1 MNLLLISNTSIIKQI
16 FNLVTKKLDISL
28 SVSDINISHKM
39 FDIII
44 IEDQLLND
52 KFPLKEYAK
61 RMGIITKDTILY
73 DQKVNFTL
81 SKPFLP
87 SQLSSTLTTQIQLL
101 KDELDKNKQT
111 IIKSQ
116 DTIDETQEEID
127 DSINFIESLADDISD
142 DIIEESDESIIN
154 TAFME
159 DGGILDTNELDK
171 IQDLLSTSNDDDI
184 TNEIKTS
191 VEDDD
196 WVDLSQIID
205 KAIDEVREY
214 DFNID
219 TPIKLILNEYSM
231 KELSPLLTK
240 LDQGIID
247 ALTQGKEISLQL
259 KVEIDEK

>member
-101 KDELDKNKQT
+101 KDELDKNKQI

-116 DTIDETQEEID
+116 DTIDETQDEIN
-127 DSINFIESLADDISD
+127 DSVDFIESLADDISD
-142 DIIEESDESIIN
+142 DIIEESDESIVN

-171 IQDLLSTSNDDDI
+171 IQDLLDLTNNNISNDKVN
-184 TNEIKTS
+184 TND
-191 VEDDD
+191 DDD

>member
-28 SVSDINISHKM
+28 SISDINISHKM

-44 IEDQLLND
+44 IEDKLLND

-61 RMGIITKDTILY
+61 RMGIITKNTILY
-73 DQKVNFTL
+73 NQKVNFTL

-87 SQLSSTLTTQIQLL
+87 SQLSSILATQIHLL
-101 KDELDKNKQT
+101 KKELDKNKQT

-116 DTIDETQEEID
+116 DKIDETQKEVN
-127 DSINFIESLADDISD
+127 DSIDFIESLADNISD
-142 DIIEESDESIIN
+142 NIIEESDESIVN
-154 TAFME
+154 TAFIE
-159 DGGILDTNELDK
+159 NGGILDTNELDK
-171 IQDLLSTSNDDDI
+171 IQDLLSVNNNISDNKTNSNDD
-184 TNEIKTS
+184 N
-191 VEDDD
+191 D

-214 DFNID
+214 NFNID
-219 TPIKLILNEYSM
+219 IPIKLILNKYSM

-259 KVEIDEK
+259 RVDIDEK